1 MSRFFSASILVV
13 AAMALCATGSL
24 ANIPDPELS
33 EVPDMMTLSTTTPT
47 QGLATFDF
55 VVVVEGQGGPVANS
69 LVEVEFAPSAEDL
82 IAWWDGQTHPLLS
95 ATTDLNGEA
104 RFVIYGGGCI
114 DPDEYDGGS
123 FIWQVRA
130 DGIVLDEG
138 GINSP
143 DPVNDNGRLPT
154 DTDFPNCKEDP
165 PGTWTTTAG
174 LSDAVFH
181 TRPIKLGLIEVC
193 TKFTPPFNDPVG
205 LADGILLTPY
215 LKFSGTCETTAWCSS
230 L

>member
-82 IAWWDGQTHPLLS
+82 IAWWADSSSPERYHRSQWRSPLRHLRWRMHRS
-95 ATTDLNGEA
+95 
-104 RFVIYGGGCI
+104 R
-114 DPDEYDGGS
+114 
-123 FIWQVRA
+123 
-130 DGIVLDEG
+130 
-138 GINSP
+138 
-143 DPVNDNGRLPT
+143 
-154 DTDFPNCKEDP
+154 
-165 PGTWTTTAG
+165 
-174 LSDAVFH
+174 
-181 TRPIKLGLIEVC
+181 
-193 TKFTPPFNDPVG
+193 
-205 LADGILLTPY
+205 
-215 LKFSGTCETTAWCSS
+215 
-230 L
+230 